1 MLIEKKYNTN
11 FYPKVGDKY
20 FNGEKIFIKGVGVR
34 LKKSRFYDECY
45 IVFDKNYFI
54 AKDGK
59 GNWIN
64 GKLTKKPLM

>member
-1 MLIEKKYNTN
+1 MLIEKKFNT
-11 FYPKVGDKY
+11 YSHPKIGDKI
-20 FNGEKIFIKGVGVR
+20 FDGEKMIVKGIGVK
-34 LKKSRFYDECY
+34 LKKSKFYDEGY

-64 GKLTKKPLM
+64 GKLTKKP